1 MWKFNN
7 LANEH
12 RVQTIVSIVNYYDDI
27 YMKRCTSIAKLIFI
41 FKNWKLWMSIFGNY
55 EWNVEKSL

>member
-7 LANEH
+7 LAHEQ
-12 RVQTIVSIVNYYDDI
+12 RVQAIVTIVNYYNDI

-41 FKNWKLWMSIFGNY
+41 FKN
-55 EWNVEKSL
+55 